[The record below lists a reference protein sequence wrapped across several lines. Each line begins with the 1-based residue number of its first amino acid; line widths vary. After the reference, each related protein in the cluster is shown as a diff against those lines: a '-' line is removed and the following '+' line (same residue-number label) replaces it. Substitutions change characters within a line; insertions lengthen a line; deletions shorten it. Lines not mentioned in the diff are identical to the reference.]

1 MTASKHEAATVA
13 ATDGEASPR
22 IEIVGERRRAHDAGF
37 RARVV
42 AESVQ
47 PGARIQ
53 DVARR
58 HGICPSLIY
67 RWRRVAAAESACGS
81 ELHLFPVRIATVP
94 SEAPAASEPLPSRVI
109 TPRRTGLIEIE
120 LSGSVRVSVDEGVNV
135 AALRRVLSV
144 LRG

>member
-1 MTASKHEAATVA
+1 MA

-22 IEIVGERRRAHDAGF
+22 IEIVGERRRAHDARF
-37 RARVV
+37 RAKVV
-42 AESVQ
+42 GESVQ
-47 PGARIQ
+47 PGVRIQ

-58 HGICPSLIY
+58 HGICPSLVY
-67 RWRRVAAAESACGS
+67 RWRRLAAAETACGS
-81 ELHLFPVRIATVP
+81 ELHLFPARIAPVP
-94 SEAPAASEPLPSRVI
+94 SETPAASEPLPSRVI

-120 LSGSVRVSVDEGVNV
+120 LNGSVRVSIDEGVSV